1 MSEDGNRGLLSIG
14 VFLIILVVSI
24 VLYAF
29 PPNLIPD
36 WSLIPPLVLS
46 LYGCWTIA
54 LAGMRASNPH
64 KYERG
69 PFSTF
74 ALGLILIAIGGAWF
88 VSSFSLL
95 YSLATIVLVLGVL
108 AIAAALKRK

>member
-1 MSEDGNRGLLSIG
+1 MSGNGNRGLLSIG
-14 VFLIILVVSI
+14 IFLMILVVSI
-24 VLYAF
+24 ILYT
-29 PPNLIPD
+29 PLDLID
-36 WSLIPPLVLS
+36 WLLIPPLILA

-95 YSLATIVLVLGVL
+95 YSLATILLVLGVL

>member
-1 MSEDGNRGLLSIG
+1 MSGDGNRALLSIG
-14 VFLIILVVSI
+14 IFLIILVVAI
-24 VLYAF
+24 ILYT
-29 PPNLIPD
+29 PLGLID
-36 WSLIPPLVLS
+36 WSLIPSLILA

-54 LAGMRASNPH
+54 LAGIRASNPH
-64 KYERG
+64 KYERD

-88 VSSFSLL
+88 MYSIEPL
-95 YSLATIVLVLGVL
+95 YSLAIILLVLGVL

>member
-1 MSEDGNRGLLSIG
+1 M
-14 VFLIILVVSI
+14 ILVVSI
-24 VLYAF
+24 VLYT
-29 PPNLIPD
+29 PLDLID
-36 WSLIPPLVLS
+36 WFLIPPLILA
-46 LYGCWTIA
+46 LYGCWTMA

-88 VSSFSLL
+88 AYSIEPL
-95 YSLATIVLVLGVL
+95 YSLAILLLVFGVL
-108 AIAAALKRK
+108 AITAAFKRK

>member
-1 MSEDGNRGLLSIG
+1 MSGDGNRGLLSIG

-36 WSLIPPLVLS
+36 WALIPPLVLA

-54 LAGMRASNPH
+54 LAGIRASNPH

-88 VSSFSLL
+88 AYSIEPL
-95 YSLATIVLVLGVL
+95 YSLAIILLVLGVL

>member
-1 MSEDGNRGLLSIG
+1 MSGNGNRGLLSIG
-14 VFLIILVVSI
+14 IFLMILVVSI
-24 VLYAF
+24 VLYT
-29 PPNLIPD
+29 PLDLID
-36 WSLIPPLVLS
+36 WFLIPPLILA
-46 LYGCWTIA
+46 LYGCWTMA

-88 VSSFSLL
+88 AYSIEPL
-95 YSLATIVLVLGVL
+95 YSLAILLLVFGVL
-108 AIAAALKRK
+108 AITAAFKRK

>member
-1 MSEDGNRGLLSIG
+1 MSEGGNRGLLSIG
-14 VFLIILVVSI
+14 IFLMILVVSI
-24 VLYAF
+24 ILYT
-29 PPNLIPD
+29 PLKLID
-36 WSLIPPLVLS
+36 WSLIPSLILA
-46 LYGCWTIA
+46 LYGCWTIV
-54 LAGMRASNPH
+54 LAGIRTSNPH

-88 VSSFSLL
+88 AYSIEPL
-95 YSLATIVLVLGVL
+95 YSLAIILLVLGVL